1 MAGRFRQIQKKI
13 ESIRSITKIT
23 RAMEL
28 VAASRIVKAQNRLTQ
43 ARPYAKR
50 IQEAIRELA
59 GVSEVATEF
68 PLLKPAT
75 RSGPSGSWS

>member
-28 VAASRIVKAQNRLTQ
+28 VAASRIVKAL
-43 ARPYAKR
+43 
-50 IQEAIRELA
+50 LA
-59 GVSEVATEF
+59 GAGIGVAGANDDSAGIPRGKALT
-68 PLLKPAT
+68 
-75 RSGPSGSWS
+75 

>member
-28 VAASRIVKAQNRLTQ
+28 VAASRIAKAQNRLTQ

-50 IQEAIRELA
+50 IQELIPSFDGAARLTA
-59 GVSEVATEF
+59 YLSRWLGPPDSRVA
-68 PLLKPAT
+68 A
-75 RSGPSGSWS
+75 